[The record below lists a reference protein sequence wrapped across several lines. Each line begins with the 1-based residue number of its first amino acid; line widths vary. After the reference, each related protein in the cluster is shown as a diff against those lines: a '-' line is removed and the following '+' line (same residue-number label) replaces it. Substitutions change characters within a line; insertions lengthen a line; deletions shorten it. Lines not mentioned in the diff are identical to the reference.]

1 MLESNFYTCHF
12 LDFSLFFTTTL
23 VFSNSVFKCLSEPLG
38 SLEKSVRKYQRGH
51 IQLPFC
57 FLITSSCMAA
67 LYHHCSYNSYSVA
80 VVSCLLVVYKQT
92 SIVLEHVIDRCLS
105 QM

>member
-38 SLEKSVRKYQRGH
+38 SLEKKCEKVSKRAH
-51 IQLPFC
+51 SAAILLFNHQLWHGSTLPPLF
-57 FLITSSCMAA
+57 F
-67 LYHHCSYNSYSVA
+67 
-80 VVSCLLVVYKQT
+80 
-92 SIVLEHVIDRCLS
+92 
-105 QM
+105 